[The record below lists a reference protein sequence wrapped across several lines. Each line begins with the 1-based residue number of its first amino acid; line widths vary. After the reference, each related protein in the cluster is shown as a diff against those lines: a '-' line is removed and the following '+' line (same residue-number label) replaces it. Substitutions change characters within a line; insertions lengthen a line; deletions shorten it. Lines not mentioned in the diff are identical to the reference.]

1 MALSET
7 LDDITGG
14 DVLRLPALQSPNYVA
29 GTAGW
34 IIKSD
39 GTVEFNS
46 GIFRGSVEIGTDPG
60 KHIIVAN
67 AATGDAVDVY
77 NAGNQLIFFIDNT
90 GRAVSIV
97 PASGNQAIMS
107 GGFFTLSA
115 QDANPFTY
123 NSQLILNIDAVQHS
137 AVTLLNSFDSN
148 SGDEY
153 ILELRSAGISGVSG
167 LPMALG
173 TERNIRGSLV
183 QSDQIGV
190 NNMVHPHEYVVTT
203 NASGVFTITHNC
215 SFTPTGGVISN
226 SLSSGIATP
235 IFLDLFDD
243 KYTSTT
249 CQGKAWNSAGAALA
263 GSTIAVTLILFG

>member
-153 ILELRSAGISGVSG
+153 ILELSSAGISGVSG

-190 NNMVHPHEYVVTT
+190 NNMVHVIRKSVTT
-203 NASGVFTITHNC
+203 NGSGDGSFNPGL
-215 SFTPTGGVISN
+215 SFTPGACFAQPTALTFTVQGSQIIIWRDVLTATN
-226 SLSSGIATP
+226 IAFR
-235 IFLDLFDD
+235 IF
-243 KYTSTT
+243 SP
-249 CQGKAWNSAGAALA
+249 GGAAFVGTMSVDFA
-263 GSTIAVTLILFG
+263 FYG